1 MQNEIIEPTLLLGK
15 DGNII
20 QPGYC
25 KKLFYEY
32 NREAITAKKSRIK
45 EWDYYYISN
54 KQFALCL
61 TIADM
66 GYVGGLSISAMDFV
80 KPDQLT
86 NS

>member
-25 KKLFYEY
+25 KKLLYEY

-66 GYVGGLSISAMDFV
+66 GYV
-80 KPDQLT
+80 
-86 NS
+86 